1 MTDEQRLEKNKRIKE
16 AGQATREKRKHQV
29 CKVFVVK
36 IDESRLT
43 NKQSE
48 QLKMLF
54 VEAKWMYNDALTFSK
69 DNDIKDYD
77 TKTKTVTVFNKDKE
91 PEMRELKYISAQM
104 KQSVLSG
111 IQSSIKSLSA
121 RKKNSGKVGALKYIS
136 EYKSIELRQY
146 NMTFKIYSHNRIKIQ
161 NISDKIVVNGLN
173 QFINIPGIEIANAHI
188 LNKPDGYYIAITTY
202 QNISDLP
209 EKEYINEEIGI
220 DFGIKNNITLS
231 NGETFNCSIG
241 ETKRL
246 KRLQRKMSRQQ
257 KGSNNRYKTKRLIR
271 KEYQKIDNKK
281 NDSANK
287 LIHYLLS
294 YKDVYMQDENLS
306 GWHSGWFGKQV
317 QYSIMGTIKH
327 KLLMS
332 SQVHVLDRY
341 APTTKYCPIC
351 GNIKSDI
358 SLSDRAYHCDNC
370 GYTNDRDIHSANN
383 MIIMFKKLDKFYL
396 PEHDTLVSC
405 NGEKLPTE
413 HREFKPVENTI
424 VSNEAGRLH
433 PLGCN

>member
-1 MTDEQRLEKNKRIKE
+1 MTDEQRLEKNNNIKKSMKE
-16 AGQATREKRKHQV
+16 TCLRRMSQI
-29 CKVFVVK
+29 CKVFTVK

-43 NKQSE
+43 AKQAE

-54 VEAKWMYNDALTFSK
+54 VEAKWMYNDILTFSK

-77 TKTKTVTVFNKDKE
+77 TKTKTVTVINKDRV
-91 PEMRELKYISAQM
+91 PETRELKYIGSQM
-104 KQSVLSG
+104 KQSVLAG
-111 IQSSIKSLSA
+111 MLSSIKSLA
-121 RKKNSGKVGALKYIS
+121 TRKKNGGVVGALKYIS
-136 EYKSIELRQY
+136 DYPSLNLKQY
-146 NMTFKIYSHNRIKIQ
+146 GNTYKIYSHNKMKIQ
-161 NISDKIVVNGLN
+161 GISKKIIVNGLD
-173 QFINIPGIEIANAHI
+173 QFIDIPNIEIANAKI

-202 QNISDLP
+202 QNIDDLP
-209 EKEYINEEIGI
+209 EKEYIGEEIGI

-246 KRLQRKMSRQQ
+246 KRLQRKMTRQV
-257 KGSNNRYKTKRLIR
+257 KGSNNRYKTRRLIR

-281 NDSANK
+281 HDFANK

-294 YKDVYMQDENLS
+294 YKNIYMQDENLS

-317 QYSIMGTIKH
+317 QHSAMGLIKS

-332 SQVHVLDRY
+332 NQVHVLDRY
-341 APTTKYCPIC
+341 APTTKYCPVC

-358 SLSDRAYHCDNC
+358 SLSDREYQCDKC
-370 GYTNDRDIHSANN
+370 GYTSDRDVHSANN
-383 MIIMFKKLDKFYL
+383 MIIMFKQI
-396 PEHDTLVSC
+396 
-405 NGEKLPTE
+405 PTE
-413 HREFKPVENTI
+413 HREFKPVENTN
-424 VSNEAGRLH
+424 VFDEAGRLH